1 MQMEKR
7 EEDRSFVRG
16 KKEENWLPICQR
28 PSKKR
33 KLFFSPLLMG
43 AKKERTKSEQRKVN
57 C

>member
-28 PSKKR
+28 PSKKGNS
-33 KLFFSPLLMG
+33 FSP
-43 AKKERTKSEQRKVN
+43 R